1 MKKVF
6 LDNNNTIDSVRWD
19 YKGFQTWKNSNPT
32 GYQVSPGKVWMNNYL
47 IARAGDDT
55 ATLEAH
61 TLAEA
66 KAAIN
71 EEVAK

>member
-1 MKKVF
+1 M
-6 LDNNNTIDSVRWD
+6 NT
-19 YKGFQTWKNSNPT
+19 
-32 GYQVSPGKVWMNNYL
+32 YL